1 MSLTFWSKH
10 MNIMLK
16 KKKVRMKITNIYLVF
31 WVKINWNSFQNAQ
44 EDGNQSNLFAMS
56 KLFVKS
62 TIIICHFHLTTNTEA
77 HFVRSKGNVNGSYM
91 SCPLLRKLKEF
102 SFNEEAMYI
111 YCLLISP
118 KDSIN
123 TFATCRKLL
132 CRKSRAAV
140 HFFIH
145 CTTYIVC
152 NTILLGKISIATKNL
167 YW

>member
-1 MSLTFWSKH
+1 
-10 MNIMLK
+10 MNILLK
-16 KKKVRMKITNIYLVF
+16 KKKVGFKIANIYLFF
-31 WVKINWNSFQNAQ
+31 WVKILWNSFQNAQ

-62 TIIICHFHLTTNTEA
+62 TIIICHFHLSTSTEA

-123 TFATCRKLL
+123 TFTTCRKLL
-132 CRKSRAAV
+132 CYAVNQELLYTSLFIVLQCVQDHFIRK
-140 HFFIH
+140 
-145 CTTYIVC
+145 YI
-152 NTILLGKISIATKNL
+152 LKL
-167 YW
+167 YI

>member
-1 MSLTFWSKH
+1 
-10 MNIMLK
+10 
-16 KKKVRMKITNIYLVF
+16 
-31 WVKINWNSFQNAQ
+31 
-44 EDGNQSNLFAMS
+44 MS

-140 HFFIH
+140 YIFIN
-145 CTTYIVC
+145 CTTMCARPFYWGKYLLTLCIYLFQLLIGLDKCVYRVSEFYPF
-152 NTILLGKISIATKNL
+152 ILPKYSLGRPVKRSSIT
-167 YW
+167 

>member
-1 MSLTFWSKH
+1 
-10 MNIMLK
+10 MLQ
-16 KKKVRMKITNIYLVF
+16 KKKVRMKITNIYLFF
-31 WVKINWNSFQNAQ
+31 WVQIHWNSFQNAQ

-62 TIIICHFHLTTNTEA
+62 TIFCHFHLLTNTEA
-77 HFVRSKGNVNGSYM
+77 HFVRSKGNVNGSYT

-140 HFFIH
+140 YIFIH
-145 CTTYIVC
+145 CTS
-152 NTILLGKISIATKNL
+152 TILFGKKYVLKL